1 MKFNITILSTFVTLI
16 HFNRY
21 SCTEAFS
28 TAPRRIQNRPSL
40 TTSITLLKA
49 TQHHSQHPYNN
60 YHHSNKN
67 RNSFSSKTSRES
79 AVIAEWE
86 PVSNL
91 ERRIEEGMNYH
102 HDPFS
107 YESIRQSRK
116 HGRRRMNV
124 GKQMME
130 DDDIT
135 RVHGVFVGY
144 RVTKE
149 ERARMKSAHPVD

>member
-1 MKFNITILSTFVTLI
+1 M
-16 HFNRY
+16 
-21 SCTEAFS
+21 
-28 TAPRRIQNRPSL
+28 
-40 TTSITLLKA
+40 
-49 TQHHSQHPYNN
+49 
-60 YHHSNKN
+60 N
-67 RNSFSSKTSRES
+67 RNSFSSRTFRES

-116 HGRRRMNV
+116 NGRKINV
-124 GKQMME
+124 GKQIMEE
-130 DDDIT
+130 DDTT

-149 ERARMKSAHPVD
+149 ERERMKSAHPMD

>member
-1 MKFNITILSTFVTLI
+1 M
-16 HFNRY
+16 
-21 SCTEAFS
+21 
-28 TAPRRIQNRPSL
+28 
-40 TTSITLLKA
+40 
-49 TQHHSQHPYNN
+49 
-60 YHHSNKN
+60 N
-67 RNSFSSKTSRES
+67 RNSFSSRTYRES
-79 AVIAEWE
+79 AVIVEWE

-116 HGRRRMNV
+116 NGRKINV
-124 GKQMME
+124 GKRMME
-130 DDDIT
+130 EDDII

-149 ERARMKSAHPVD
+149 ERERMKSAHPMD